1 MGRIASNGNW
11 IITCLILMI
20 HLRLKKLPFV
30 AMVFV
35 LLAPLCTCLGQI
47 QVDTSLSA
55 PQLVKEVLL
64 GEGVAVSN
72 VRYTGPRHAIAHYHD
87 STKILSITN
96 GLLLTSGNATLI
108 QGPNRQAGAGWS
120 SRAAGHPKLDAI
132 AGGET
137 HDAAVLEFDF
147 VTASEQL
154 TFNFIFASEEYQE
167 YVGSKYND
175 VFAFFIQ
182 GPGLPD
188 VNLATLPRS
197 RTPVTINSINHRQ
210 NRKYY
215 VDNPTHTYNDPI
227 LYDVRRKRT
236 VRNKDFGK
244 ESGLPKYNIQYD
256 GFTTVLEATCKVVP
270 GEVYHIQMAIADVGD
285 FSLDS
290 GIFLEAHSFR
300 SLGGNYVSLSGSFEP
315 AGPPTPRVPVA
326 DFGNTRTA
334 PEPEPVEAEPARPVA
349 EEGEPVRKQS
359 YKIEFA
365 FDSFDLTDSSSR
377 VLEEV
382 CQVLQKHPEAVVE
395 VVGHTDY
402 IGSDGYNDLLSERR
416 AAAVARFLA
425 GKGITAKVQAA
436 HRGERL
442 PLASNLTPDGRARN
456 RRTEI
461 LIREEAA
468 GE

>member
-1 MGRIASNGNW
+1 
-11 IITCLILMI
+11 MI
-20 HLRLKKLPFV
+20 HLRLKTLPLGALV
-30 AMVFV
+30 LL

-72 VRYTGPRHAIAHYHD
+72 VRYTGPRHAIAYYRD
-87 STKILSITN
+87 STKILSITK
-96 GLLLTSGNATLI
+96 GLLLTSGNATLC
-108 QGPNRQAGAGWS
+108 QGPNRQAGAGWA

-132 AGGET
+132 AGGQT

-147 VTASEQL
+147 VTASEVL

-175 VFAFFIQ
+175 VFAFFIE

-197 RTPVTINSINHRQ
+197 RTPVTINSINHKH

-227 LYDVRRKRT
+227 LYDVRRKKT

-244 ESGLPKYNIQYD
+244 ESGLPKYNIQFD
-256 GFTTVLEATCKVVP
+256 GFTTVLEATCKVIP

-285 FSLDS
+285 YSLDS
-290 GIFLEAHSFR
+290 GIFLEAQSFR
-300 SLGGNYVSLSGSFEP
+300 SPGSPYVAVSSSFEP
-315 AGPPTPRVPVA
+315 ASPPTPRVPVVEY
-326 DFGNTRTA
+326 GNTRTA
-334 PEPEPVEAEPARPVA
+334 PEPAPADSVPADPAPAEAEPVLKTRYRV
-349 EEGEPVRKQS
+349 Q
-359 YKIEFA
+359 FD
-365 FDSFDLTDSSSR
+365 FDSDALTDSSSR

-382 CQVLQKHPEAVVE
+382 CRVLQGYPGAVVE
-395 VVGHTDY
+395 VVGHTDC
-402 IGSDGYNDLLSERR
+402 IGSAGYNDRLSERR
-416 AAAVARFLA
+416 AGAVAHYLA
-425 GKGITAKVQAA
+425 RQGIPAKVEAGY
-436 HRGERL
+436 RGERL
-442 PLASNLTPDGRARN
+442 PLESNLTPTGRARN

-461 LIREEAA
+461 LIR
-468 GE
+468 GEQPGQSGEPTR

>member
-1 MGRIASNGNW
+1 
-11 IITCLILMI
+11 MI
-20 HLRLKKLPFV
+20 HLSLKKLPFV
-30 AMVFV
+30 AMV
-35 LLAPLCTCLGQI
+35 LLLFTPLYTCLGQI

-64 GEGVAVSN
+64 GDGVAVSN
-72 VRYTGPRHAIAHYHD
+72 VRYTGPRYAIAYYRD
-87 STKILSITN
+87 STKILSITK
-96 GLLLTSGNATLI
+96 GLLLTSGNATLC
-108 QGPNRQAGAGWS
+108 QGPNRQAGSGWS

-132 AGGET
+132 AGGQT

-147 VTASEQL
+147 VTTSEVL
-154 TFNFIFASEEYQE
+154 SFNFIFASEEYQE

-182 GPGLPD
+182 GPGLPN

-210 NRKYY
+210 NHKYY

-256 GFTTVLEATCKVVP
+256 GFTTLLEATCKVVP

-285 FSLDS
+285 YSLDS

-300 SLGGNYVSLSGSFEP
+300 SLGGTYVSLSGSFEP
-315 AGPPTPRVPVA
+315 ASPPMPGIPVVEY
-326 DFGNTRTA
+326 GNTHT
-334 PEPEPVEAEPARPVA
+334 PSEPEPFDSVAAQWVPTEAESLP
-349 EEGEPVRKQS
+349 KKL

-365 FDSFDLTDSSSR
+365 FDSYDLTDSSSQ

-382 CQVLQKHPEAVVE
+382 CQVLQKHPAAVVE
-395 VVGHTDY
+395 VVGHTDF
-402 IGSDGYNDLLSERR
+402 IGSDGYNDRLSERR
-416 AAAVARFLA
+416 AVAVARYLA
-425 GKGITAKVQAA
+425 GKGISAKVQAA
-436 HRGERL
+436 HQGERL
-442 PLASNLTPDGRARN
+442 PLKSNLTPDGRARN

-461 LIREEAA
+461 VIRDE
-468 GE
+468 

>member
-1 MGRIASNGNW
+1 
-11 IITCLILMI
+11 MI
-20 HLRLKKLPFV
+20 HFPLKKLLGAV
-30 AMVFV
+30 VFL
-35 LLAPLCTCLGQI
+35 LLAPLCACVAQI
-47 QVDTSLSA
+47 QVDTSLSV
-55 PQLVKEVLL
+55 PKLVKEVLL

-132 AGGET
+132 AGGDT

-147 VTASEQL
+147 VTASEVL

-197 RTPVTINSINHRQ
+197 RTPVTINSINHKH

-227 LYDVRRKRT
+227 LYDVRQKKT
-236 VRNKDFGK
+236 VRNKNFGK

-300 SLGGNYVSLSGSFEP
+300 SLGGNIVSLSGSFEP
-315 AGPPTPRVPVA
+315 ASPPAPGVPIVE
-326 DFGNTRTA
+326 FGNTLAA
-334 PEPEPVEAEPARPVA
+334 PEPVPADTVPADPQPSEAEPIPNV
-349 EEGEPVRKQS
+349 Q
-359 YKIEFA
+359 YKVEFA
-365 FDSFDLTDSSSR
+365 FDSDALTDSSGR
-377 VLEEV
+377 VLAEV
-382 CQVLQKHPEAVVE
+382 CRVLQGHPGAVVE
-395 VVGHTDY
+395 VVGHTDFV
-402 IGSDGYNDLLSERR
+402 GPDGYNDRLSERR
-416 AAAVARFLA
+416 AGAVARYLA
-425 GKGITAKVQAA
+425 EKGIAAKVEAHYLGEHQPVESNGTAA
-436 HRGERL
+436 
-442 PLASNLTPDGRARN
+442 GRARN

-461 LIREEAA
+461 IIR
-468 GE
+468 GQ

>member
-1 MGRIASNGNW
+1 MGRIASNGNR

-72 VRYTGPRHAIAHYHD
+72 VRYTGPRHAIAYYRD
-87 STKILSITN
+87 STKIISITQ
-96 GLLLTSGNATLI
+96 GLLLTSGSATLC

-132 AGGET
+132 AGGQT

-188 VNLATLPRS
+188 VNLAMLPRS

-285 FSLDS
+285 YSLDS

-300 SLGGNYVSLSGSFEP
+300 SLGGNYVSLSGLFEP
-315 AGPPTPRVPVA
+315 AGPPTPRIPAVEY
-326 DFGNTRTA
+326 GNTRTA
-334 PEPEPVEAEPARPVA
+334 PEPEPVEAEPARPVPA
-349 EEGEPVRKQS
+349 EGEPLGEQS

-365 FDSFDLTDSSSR
+365 FDSSDLTDSSSR

-382 CQVLQKHPEAVVE
+382 YRVLQKHPEAVVE
-395 VVGHTDY
+395 VVGHTDC
-402 IGSDGYNDLLSERR
+402 IGPDGYNDLLSERR
-416 AAAVARFLA
+416 AAAVARYLA
-425 GKGITAKVQAA
+425 GKGVAAKVQAA

-442 PLASNLTPDGRARN
+442 PLESNLSPDGRARN

-461 LIREEAA
+461 FIRGGVARE
-468 GE
+468 